1 MLLVKCELAQTVCH
15 MLLVK
20 CELAQTVCRGGS
32 KEKFMLLSNVS
43 WVMGHVS
50 SHGFG
55 YWICSYVKDKYYCYH
70 Y

>member
-20 CELAQTVCRGGS
+20 CELAQTVCQGGS

-43 WVMGHVS
+43 WVMGHV
-50 SHGFG
+50 
-55 YWICSYVKDKYYCYH
+55 
-70 Y
+70 